1 MIELYRRRP
10 GLLLGTALAVFV
22 PLNAVRYPFID
33 ARWYPVAL
41 TLTLVGHLALVA
53 ILRRRPDLDVAPIR
67 PRLAALG
74 LVVVTGLQVV
84 LGQAVEAVVGMST
97 FGIMLGGFVPSVLLG
112 PAWAL
117 LVIGALAARRHRA
130 TVSP

>member
-22 PLNAVRYPFID
+22 PLNAVRYPLID